1 MYMGINLFISLHLKK
16 RGEVAFQLLHGPCSV
31 ADFVLDCLSKFSKT
45 LGIAVGNED
54 WVVAEAGRATLFGG
68 NLSFNNAFK
77 ERLTIAKGIVGIV
90 LNE

>member
-1 MYMGINLFISLHLKK
+1 M
-16 RGEVAFQLLHGPCSV
+16 
-31 ADFVLDCLSKFSKT
+31 ADFVLDCLSKFSKA

-54 WVVAEAGRATLFGG
+54 RVVTEAGRATLFGG

-77 ERLTIAKGIVGIV
+77 ELHKIAKGIVGIV